1 MEGALC
7 TVKTLRENRLPVFNV
22 ILASNYQIDSG
33 LEWSIPL
40 STTIMVITL
49 IKMLWTNEAPNHCHA
64 KPLPALL
71 HTLTRAALS
80 LLLSRTVGKMNFRA
94 WWTFQNL
101 WKWKFILYLYFFIL
115 EWFTERNFL
124 KINSV
129 GYLHW
134 AFAEFFLGGT
144 HFWR

>member
-49 IKMLWTNEAPNHCHA
+49 IKMLWTNEVQPRQTNAGIASHVDA
-64 KPLPALL
+64 SSVVS
-71 HTLTRAALS
+71 TLIENC
-80 LLLSRTVGKMNFRA
+80 G
-94 WWTFQNL
+94 
-101 WKWKFILYLYFFIL
+101 
-115 EWFTERNFL
+115 
-124 KINSV
+124 
-129 GYLHW
+129 
-134 AFAEFFLGGT
+134 
-144 HFWR
+144 